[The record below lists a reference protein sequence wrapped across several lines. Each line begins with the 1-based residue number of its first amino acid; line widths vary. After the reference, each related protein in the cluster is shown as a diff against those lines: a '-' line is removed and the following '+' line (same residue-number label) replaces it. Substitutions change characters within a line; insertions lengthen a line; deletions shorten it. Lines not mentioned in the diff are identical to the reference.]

1 MAKIKIKLTQLE
13 LKEFVLNLNVEY
25 KSMGIST
32 LEDLSAYY
40 TIRQLF
46 YRIHRSYSPERGKYI
61 INLTPAEAS
70 VITCRVL
77 PIMELC
83 ESLGNTPYSQA
94 IASTLRSEIEKQVA
108 HEILLI
114 NAVRTNE

>member
-25 KSMGIST
+25 KSIGIST

-46 YRIHRSYSPERGKYI
+46 YRIHRSYSPERKKYI
-61 INLTPAEAS
+61 INLTPAEAL
-70 VITCRVL
+70 VIISRIL
-77 PIMELC
+77 PIMERS
-83 ESLGNTPYSQA
+83 EMYDNAPFAQA
-94 IASTLRSEIEKQVA
+94 IATTIRSEIEKQVA

>member
-1 MAKIKIKLTQLE
+1 MSRIKIKLTQLE

-32 LEDLSAYY
+32 LDDLAAYH

-46 YRIHRSYSPERGKYI
+46 YRIHRSYSPEREKYI

-77 PIMELC
+77 PIMELG
-83 ESLGNTPYSQA
+83 ELRSYPYSQA
-94 IASTLRSEIEKQVA
+94 IASTIRSEIEYQVQ
-108 HEILLI
+108 HNILTV
-114 NAVRTNE
+114 NSMRRHD

>member
-1 MAKIKIKLTQLE
+1 MSRIKIKLTQLE

-32 LEDLSAYY
+32 LDDLAAYH

-46 YRIHRSYSPERGKYI
+46 YRIHRSYSPERKKYI

-77 PIMELC
+77 PIMELG
-83 ESLGNTPYSQA
+83 ELRSYPYSQA

-114 NAVRTNE
+114 NSVRTNE